1 MFKTYFFVLQKVPFR
16 LAKWPILEAKKHH
29 IAPWNGLF
37 RNAKWAISESET
49 HFFGL
54 WYRVYEKPVCPE
66 TASDTP
72 YLTSI
77 HTSFAKI
84 FCQNRVKKNCKLIAW
99 VSFKRTDIILKIHTY
114 ISFKI
119 TWFLLIY
126 SGIIPEKHRHW
137 AWGRTRQICPYH
149 AEIIRRLRSMVFIII
164 LCEFIVTPHNAPS
177 RLTQQPVARKFSI
190 ILRRILNKPRLRRA
204 HTGQHA
210 CRRFS
215 AIHIRQTIRHYLPS
229 LRCVGGDN
237 PDTPP
242 LFRATCRAR
251 KTYHIF
257 HETSS
262 FPYSYTNVPT

>member
-1 MFKTYFFVLQKVPFR
+1 MFKTYFFVLQKAPFR

-49 HFFGL
+49 HFSGL

-84 FCQNRVKKNCKLIAW
+84 FCQNRVKKNCKPVAW

-114 ISFKI
+114 ISIKI
-119 TWFLLIY
+119 TWYLLIY

-137 AWGRTRQICPYH
+137 AWGRTRQTCTCP
-149 AEIIRRLRSMVFIII
+149 AEIIRRLRSMVFMII
-164 LCEFIVTPHNAPS
+164 LCGFIVTPRYAPS
-177 RLTQQPVARKFSI
+177 RLT
-190 ILRRILNKPRLRRA
+190 
-204 HTGQHA
+204 
-210 CRRFS
+210 
-215 AIHIRQTIRHYLPS
+215 
-229 LRCVGGDN
+229 
-237 PDTPP
+237 
-242 LFRATCRAR
+242 
-251 KTYHIF
+251 
-257 HETSS
+257 
-262 FPYSYTNVPT
+262 